1 MVNYQTC
8 RIMFMKYL
16 QIEKNAS
23 PYTLKFYTDDLN
35 TFFTFLEEE
44 QIQDLNHLNE
54 RDIRIFLT
62 NLYKNQLSRRTVSRI
77 LSCLR
82 SFYRFLQREEFVN
95 QNPFMHISLPKSE
108 KKLPSFLY
116 QEELEKLFHVSD
128 MTTPLGQRN
137 QALLE
142 LLYATGIRVGECVKI
157 RVSDIDFDIG
167 TVFVTGKGNKERY
180 VPFGSFAA
188 TALKTY
194 IEDGRNSLLEKTESQ
209 TNCLFLNVRG
219 QPLTDRGIRFILNK
233 MVEKTSLTV
242 NIYPHKL
249 RHTFATHMLNAGAD
263 LRTVQELLGHEHLS
277 TTQIYTHV
285 TKDYLRH
292 VYMNSHPRA
301 KKK

>member
-1 MVNYQTC
+1 
-8 RIMFMKYL
+8 MFIKYL

-44 QIQDLNHLNE
+44 QIQDLDRLNE

-82 SFYRFLQREEFVN
+82 SFYRFLQREEFVK

-157 RVSDIDFDIG
+157 QISDIDFDIG

-180 VPFGSFAA
+180 VPFGTFAA
-188 TALKTY
+188 TALKSY
-194 IEDGRNSLLEKTESQ
+194 IEDGRKSLLEKTESQ
-209 TNCLFLNVRG
+209 TDCLFLNVRG
-219 QPLTDRGIRFILNK
+219 QPLTERGIRFILNK
-233 MVEKTSLTV
+233 MVEKTSLTINV
-242 NIYPHKL
+242 YPHKL

>member
-1 MVNYQTC
+1 
-8 RIMFMKYL
+8 MFIEYL

-23 PYTLKFYTDDLN
+23 PFTLKFYTDDLK
-35 TFFTFLEEE
+35 TFFSFLEEE
-44 QIQDLNHLNE
+44 HIQDLNNLNE

-62 NLYKNQLSRRTVSRI
+62 DLYKNQLSRRTVSRI

-82 SFYRFLQREEFVN
+82 SFYRFLEREGFVS
-95 QNPFMHISLPKSE
+95 QNPFIHISLPKPE

-116 QEELEKLFHVSD
+116 QEELEKLFHVND
-128 MTTPLGQRN
+128 LTTPLGQRN

-142 LLYATGIRVGECVKI
+142 LLYATGIRVGECVKLHLN
-157 RVSDIDFDIG
+157 DIDFDIG
-167 TVFVTGKGNKERY
+167 TIFVTGKGNKERY
-180 VPFGSFAA
+180 VPFGTFAA
-188 TALKTY
+188 DALKRY
-194 IEDGRNSLLEKTESQ
+194 IEDGRITLLEKAKSKTD
-209 TNCLFLNVRG
+209 CLFLNARG
-219 QPLTDRGIRFILNK
+219 QPLTDRGIRLILNE
-233 MVEKTSLTV
+233 MVNKTSLTINV
-242 NIYPHKL
+242 YPHKL

>member
-1 MVNYQTC
+1 
-8 RIMFMKYL
+8 
-16 QIEKNAS
+16 
-23 PYTLKFYTDDLN
+23 
-35 TFFTFLEEE
+35 
-44 QIQDLNHLNE
+44 
-54 RDIRIFLT
+54 
-62 NLYKNQLSRRTVSRI
+62 
-77 LSCLR
+77 
-82 SFYRFLQREEFVN
+82 
-95 QNPFMHISLPKSE
+95 MHISLPKSE

>member
-1 MVNYQTC
+1 
-8 RIMFMKYL
+8 MKYL

>member
-1 MVNYQTC
+1 
-8 RIMFMKYL
+8 MKYL

-54 RDIRIFLT
+54 RYIRIFLT